1 LKLTA
6 LVFWVLL
13 VLPVEAEVSNRI
25 IYFIHGD
32 GDYLYHDNL
41 GNKMFSDQM
50 ILQQAIENAEKG
62 INSEYFIFHLKPE
75 RRFLFFFP
83 TEESDFYHYREGKL
97 INQLKYF
104 RYEPVD
110 GHSAESHLITNSSS
124 DSADKK
130 RNILLYYGHEIPL
143 EESYGYNYSFRSV
156 PFGLESFSG
165 RLKELLTVLEITRFD
180 LLILSTCNNGSP
192 AFISELSSLA
202 DFIVAAPG
210 DLHLSQMNSS
220 SLLMLE
226 DDPNI
231 ETKTLAGHFAA
242 TAFNTLTQNALT
254 EIVIAVYDT
263 RPLTQGNDFTQNA
276 CEDSVLPDGNIRVFF
291 QPAKFGRDKNKAAHT
306 GWYCK

>member
-1 LKLTA
+1 MKLTV
-6 LVFWVLL
+6 LVLWVLFL
-13 VLPVEAEVSNRI
+13 LPVEAEVSNRI
-25 IYFIHGD
+25 IYLIHGD
-32 GDYLYHDNL
+32 GDYLFHDNR
-41 GNKMFSDQM
+41 GNEFFSDQV
-50 ILQQAIENAEKG
+50 ILQQAIANAEKG
-62 INSEYFIFHLKPE
+62 VNSEYFIFHLKPE

-97 INQLKYF
+97 ITQSKYF
-104 RYEPVD
+104 RYEPVE
-110 GHSAESHLITNSSS
+110 GHSAESHLIKNAAT
-124 DSADKK
+124 DSITTH

-165 RLKELLTVLEITRFD
+165 RLKELITVMEIPQFD
-180 LLILSTCNNGSP
+180 LLVLSTCNNGSP
-192 AFISELSSLA
+192 AFISGLSPLA
-202 DFIVAAPG
+202 DFIIAAPG

-226 DDPNI
+226 EDQNI

-263 RPLTQGNDFTQNA
+263 RPLTNGNDFTQYA
-276 CEDSVLPDGNIRVFF
+276 CEDATLPNGNIRVFF
-291 QPAKFGRDKNKAAHT
+291 QPAKFGRDKNKTVHP
-306 GWYCK
+306 GWYCR